1 MLLDDNTKLYD
12 DNKTVQYSKIYCME
26 IDRYQIQYNIRT
38 AKDSGGRTLGRQY
51 NLIQLS
57 HGAQVILSHVLEFY
71 KFNSIL
77 QAFAR
82 SLLTKKPYTIN
93 DTVYLQ
99 RASIANEEMLEVYV
113 DARIS
118 HYIAKVDAIYLNSV
132 FGIFLRKAFLFEE

>member
-1 MLLDDNTKLYD
+1 
-12 DNKTVQYSKIYCME
+12 ME

-57 HGAQVILSHVLEFY
+57 HGAQVILSHVLELH

-77 QAFAR
+77 QAFMR
-82 SLLTKKPYTIN
+82 SLLIKKPYHVN

-99 RASIANEEMLEVYV
+99 RANVANEEMLEVYV
-113 DARIS
+113 DAKIS
-118 HYIAKVDAIYLNSV
+118 HYIAKVDAIYLNSI